1 METSQKSIRVMH
13 YISEFLDLDAQ
24 SFTNIAEFIALIQAI
39 REGLSRIDPTFSV
52 SDFHIN
58 LLFLSKLQAHPK
70 WNEWAR
76 DMLRDQRV
84 NVSDSS
90 KTMPFSELAEL
101 AIRHE
106 RDIKAKTRMR
116 TKQTENNTGRLQN
129 YTQEEINSF
138 VIRQMRRTHHNNHNR
153 QDQELTTNVKRH
165 SKRPSQEEI
174 NEFVVRQMRE
184 EQERKTRARSKSEP
198 KPNQTAMGTT
208 KTDAHRTTKSADD
221 DDQYAKCDTCGRI
234 THAGQQRCHHHDT
247 AKKDSK
253 TPVVQVPRGN
263 FLPKKVE
270 FVKRTASGLPTYRTG
285 FALT

>member
-1 METSQKSIRVMH
+1 
-13 YISEFLDLDAQ
+13 
-24 SFTNIAEFIALIQAI
+24 
-39 REGLSRIDPTFSV
+39 
-52 SDFHIN
+52 
-58 LLFLSKLQAHPK
+58 
-70 WNEWAR
+70 
-76 DMLRDQRV
+76 MLRDQRV

-106 RDIKAKTRMR
+106 QDIKAKTRTR
-116 TKQTENNTGRLQN
+116 TKTENNTGRLQN

-138 VIRQMRRTHHNNHNR
+138 VIRQMRHTHHNNNSR
-153 QDQELTTNVKRH
+153 QDQGSTTNVKRH

-198 KPNQTAMGTT
+198 KPSNQAPITTT
-208 KTDAHRTTKSADD
+208 KIDDHRTTKSADD

-234 THAGQQRCHHHDT
+234 THAGQQRCHHHDI
-247 AKKDSK
+247 AKKDAK

-270 FVKRTASGLPTYRTG
+270 FVKRTAGGLPTYRTG

>member
-13 YISEFLDLDAQ
+13 YIGEFLDLDAR

-58 LLFLSKLQAHPK
+58 ILFLSKLQAHPK

-76 DMLRDQRV
+76 HMLRDPRI

-90 KTMPFSELAEL
+90 RSMAFHELAEM
-101 AIRHE
+101 AIQHE
-106 RDIKAKTRMR
+106 KDMTVERTR
-116 TKQTENNTGRLQN
+116 TKQVRSTEDVPNGYHTGRLQN

-138 VIRQMRRTHHNNHNR
+138 VIRQMRNQNEQQHAANNY
-153 QDQELTTNVKRH
+153 QRH

-198 KPNQTAMGTT
+198 RPNNAPSAAAMMAANHGTT
-208 KTDAHRTTKSADD
+208 KCD
-221 DDQYAKCDTCGRI
+221 KCGERNYP
-234 THAGQQRCHHHDT
+234 GQQKCHHIKTKDT
-247 AKKDSK
+247 KKPP
-253 TPVVQVPRGN
+253 TVEVPRAN
-263 FLPKKVE
+263 FVPKKVE
-270 FVKRTASGLPTYRTG
+270 FVKRTADGLPTYRTG

>member
-1 METSQKSIRVMH
+1 
-13 YISEFLDLDAQ
+13 
-24 SFTNIAEFIALIQAI
+24 
-39 REGLSRIDPTFSV
+39 
-52 SDFHIN
+52 
-58 LLFLSKLQAHPK
+58 
-70 WNEWAR
+70 
-76 DMLRDQRV
+76 MLRDQRV
-84 NVSDSS
+84 NVSDSN

-101 AIRHE
+101 AIQHE
-106 RDIKAKTRMR
+106 RDIKAKTRTR
-116 TKQTENNTGRLQN
+116 TKTENNTGRLQN

-138 VIRQMRRTHHNNHNR
+138 VIRQMRHNNHNPQR
-153 QDQELTTNVKRH
+153 SESTTNVKRH

-208 KTDAHRTTKSADD
+208 KISIEAHRTTKSADD

-234 THAGQQRCHHHDT
+234 THAGQQRCHHHDM
-247 AKKDSK
+247 AKKDAK

-270 FVKRTASGLPTYRTG
+270 FVKRTAGGLPTYRTG

>member
-39 REGLSRIDPTFSV
+39 REGLSHVDPTCSV

-58 LLFLSKLQAHPK
+58 LLFLSKLQGHPK
-70 WNEWAR
+70 WDDWAR
-76 DMLRDQRV
+76 NMLRDQRV
-84 NVSDSS
+84 NVSDSN
-90 KTMPFSELAEL
+90 KTMSFSELAEL
-101 AIRHE
+101 AIHHE
-106 RDIKAKTRMR
+106 RDIKGRARMR
-116 TKQTENNTGRLQN
+116 TKQTERNTGRLQN

-138 VIRQMRRTHHNNHNR
+138 VIRQMRHNKHSQRLEPAMTH
-153 QDQELTTNVKRH
+153 TKRH

-198 KPNQTAMGTT
+198 NPTNQAPSTA
-208 KTDAHRTTKSADD
+208 KVEAHRATKSADD
-221 DDQYAKCDTCGRI
+221 DDQYARCDTCGKI
-234 THAGQQRCHHHDT
+234 THVGQQRCHHIMAEKNT
-247 AKKDSK
+247 K
-253 TPVVQVPRGN
+253 PPMVQVPRAN
-263 FLPKKVE
+263 FFPKKVE
-270 FVKRTASGLPTYRTG
+270 FVTKTSSGLPTYRTG

>member
-39 REGLSRIDPTFSV
+39 REGLSRIEPTFSV

-70 WNEWAR
+70 WNDWAR
-76 DMLRDQRV
+76 YMLRDQRV

-90 KTMPFSELAEL
+90 KTMSFSELAEL
-101 AIRHE
+101 AIQHE
-106 RDIKAKTRMR
+106 RDMKGRTR
-116 TKQTENNTGRLQN
+116 TKQTQNNTGRLQN

-138 VIRQMRRTHHNNHNR
+138 VIRQMRHTHNNR
-153 QDQELTTNVKRH
+153 QHQESVTNHKRH

-198 KPNQTAMGTT
+198 KPNAPITT
-208 KTDAHRTTKSADD
+208 KIEAHRTTKSADD

-234 THAGQQRCHHHDT
+234 THAGQRCYHNTTKNDV
-247 AKKDSK
+247 K
-253 TPVVQVPRGN
+253 PPLVQVPRAN

-270 FVKRTASGLPTYRTG
+270 FVKRTAGGLPTYRTG

>member
-1 METSQKSIRVMH
+1 METSQNSIRVMH
-13 YISEFLDLDAQ
+13 YLSEFLDLDAQ

-70 WNEWAR
+70 WNDWAR
-76 DMLRDQRV
+76 NMLRDPRV
-84 NVSDSS
+84 NVSDSR
-90 KTMPFSELAEL
+90 KTMSFSEVAEL
-101 AIRHE
+101 AIQHE
-106 RDIKAKTRMR
+106 RNMKGRTR
-116 TKQTENNTGRLQN
+116 TKTKHAENNTGRLQN

-138 VIRQMRRTHHNNHNR
+138 VIRQMRHTHN
-153 QDQELTTNVKRH
+153 TNKPQPSEPATQFKRH

-198 KPNQTAMGTT
+198 RPSNRTAAATRL
-208 KTDAHRTTKSADD
+208 DAHRTTKSADD
-221 DDQYAKCDTCGRI
+221 DDQFTKCDTCGRI
-234 THAGQQRCHHHDT
+234 THAGREKCLHHQT
-247 AKKDSK
+247 TKKDTK
-253 TPVVQVPRGN
+253 LPVVQVPRAN
-263 FLPKKVE
+263 FFPKKVE
-270 FVKRTASGLPTYRTG
+270 FVKRTAEGLPTYRTG